1 MATRRT
7 ATKTKPESSPSP
19 EPLQRWARGT
29 IRDQLANLTLAR
41 VKKLLGPAGARLLQL
56 GSGYEPSI
64 EEDLVW
70 RDDAVEL
77 RFPQEQVRGRGG
89 WASTVASITQVGSA
103 KAGLHLACT
112 QCGPGECAHTG
123 ALLSLILEDKRALGL
138 ATTPATDVKPYEM
151 LTEAELVER
160 ALRERRE
167 RADTEPMRV
176 EAMTPGVLWSD
187 YLVSNTV
194 SGKAYRVAL
203 RGREPGASYCS
214 CPDFR
219 TNTLGTC
226 KHILHAITKLARK
239 FPAEAWSRPYV
250 PTESAIHLEYGREL
264 RLRWQGPADLGPE
277 AERCV
282 KPWRI
287 EAITDP
293 HDCVKRLQRLER
305 LGVATRI
312 YPDAEAFLQQKLWEA
327 RMAALVTEI
336 RRDPAN
342 HPLRETLL
350 KTALLPYQ
358 LDGVAFAAGAGR
370 AILADEMGLGKTIQ
384 GVGVAELLA
393 REAGIRKVLVICPT
407 SLKSQWRA
415 EIQKFTDRDVQLI
428 TGRLA
433 ERTGQYARETFFT
446 IANYEQVPRDLLA
459 IERTMWDLIIL
470 DEGQRIKNWEAKT
483 TRIIKGLR
491 SRFALVL
498 SGTPLEN
505 RLEELFSV
513 VQFVD
518 DRRLAPAFRFF
529 QRHRVV
535 DEHGKVAGYK
545 NLDGLRETLRPILL
559 RRTRASVRQDLP
571 ARTTEIVRIPP
582 TEEQR
587 LIDQEQS
594 RIISS
599 IVRKKFISEMDLLR
613 LQKALLVCR
622 MAADSTYLVDKQ
634 PPGHSTKLE
643 RLDELLEQLLDEPDR
658 KLLLFSEWTTMLDL
672 IEPLLTK
679 RKAAFVRLDG
689 SVPQKKRQ
697 GLVHEFQTRPDCRVF
712 LTTNAGSTGLNL
724 QAANTVI
731 NVDLPWNP
739 AVLEQR
745 IARAYR
751 MGQRRPVQVYLLVTE
766 QTLEESLLATLAVK
780 QDLASAALD
789 PDSDVDR
796 LMVKSSLD
804 DLKKRLEVLLGS
816 KGTAPVDESQRS
828 RTVAE
833 MERLARQEKLG
844 AACGQLLSSAM
855 ALFAELAPPAFP
867 RPDAA
872 ALEGV
877 ARRVR
882 EAISID
888 ETGQARLSLTLPP
901 VEALQPLAAAL
912 LAWLRAGP
920 SR

>member
-7 ATKTKPESSPSP
+7 ATKPESSLSP
-19 EPLQRWARGT
+19 EPPRRWTRGS

-41 VKKLLGPAGARLLQL
+41 VKKLLGTEGARLLQL

-64 EEDLVW
+64 EEDLVF

-77 RFPQEQVRGRGG
+77 KFPQEQVRDRGG
-89 WASTVASITQVGSA
+89 WAPTIASITQVKMA
-103 KAGLHLACT
+103 KEGLRLDCT
-112 QCGPGECAHTG
+112 QCGTGECPHTG

-160 ALRERRE
+160 ALQERRE

-176 EAMTPGVLWSD
+176 EAVTPGVLWSD

-226 KHILHAITKLARK
+226 KHVLHTIQKLSRK

-264 RLRWQGPADLGPE
+264 RLRWQGPADLGSE

-282 KPWRI
+282 KPWR
-287 EAITDP
+287 AGPITDP

-305 LGVATRI
+305 LGVTTRI

-327 RMAALVTEI
+327 GMAALVTEI
-336 RRDPAN
+336 RRDPAK

-358 LDGVAFAAGAGR
+358 LDGVAFAAGVGR

-545 NLDGLRETLRPILL
+545 NLDDLRETLRPILL
-559 RRTRASVRQDLP
+559 RRTRASVKQDLP
-571 ARTTEIVRIPP
+571 PRSTEIVRIPP

-599 IVRKKFISEMDLLR
+599 IVRKKLISEMDLLR

-622 MAADSTYLVDKQ
+622 MAADSTYLVDKH

-658 KLLLFSEWTTMLDL
+658 KLLIFSEWTTMLDL

-679 RKAAFVRLDG
+679 HKAAFVRLDG

-766 QTLEESLLATLAVK
+766 QTLEETLLATLAVK

-816 KGTAPVDESQRS
+816 KGTALVDESQRA
-828 RTVAE
+828 RTVAKT
-833 MERLARQEKLG
+833 ERLARQEKLG

-855 ALFAELAPPAFP
+855 TLFAELAPPTFP
-867 RPDAA
+867 RPDEA
-872 ALEGV
+872 ALEGLT
-877 ARRVR
+877 RRVR
-882 EAISID
+882 EALSID

-901 VEALQPLAAAL
+901 VETLQPLAAAL
-912 LAWLRAGP
+912 MAWLQPGP
-920 SR
+920 AR